1 MIIVTGASG
10 LLGRAII
17 ESLVRRMPAQ
27 GVGASVRDPAK
38 VADLAQLG
46 VRVRQGDFSEPESLR
61 ASFEGASQVLLVS
74 SNARAFGGDT
84 LAEHRHAIAAARS
97 AGARR
102 VVYTSQMA
110 ASVQSEFAPALDHA
124 ATEELLRESG
134 LAWTALRN
142 GFYAAR
148 GIAMLG
154 DALTTGVLEIPRDGK
169 TAWTGHAD
177 LADAAAAVL
186 VQEGRFEGPTPPL
199 TAAAA
204 LDLADLC
211 RIASELTARPI
222 RHQVISDEEL
232 RARLAA
238 QGRPAHI
245 AEIALG
251 YYRASRNGE
260 FSMVDGTLQQLIGRA
275 PTTMQALM
283 TRALTR

>member
-27 GVGASVRDPAK
+27 QVGASVRDPAK
-38 VADLAQLG
+38 VADLAQRG
-46 VRVRQGDFSEPESLR
+46 VRVRRGDFTDPESLK

-74 SNARAFGGDT
+74 SSARAFGGDT
-84 LAEHRHAIAAARS
+84 LAEHRHAIGAARS
-97 AGARR
+97 AGVRR
-102 VVYTSQMA
+102 IVYTSQMA
-110 ASVQSEFAPALDHA
+110 ASPRSEFAPALDHA

-134 LAWTALRN
+134 VAWTSLRN
-142 GFYAAR
+142 GFYATR

-169 TAWTGHAD
+169 TAWTAHAD

-186 VQEGRFEGPTPPL
+186 ESDGRFEGPTPPL
-199 TAAAA
+199 TAAPA
-204 LDLADLC
+204 LDQAELA
-211 RIASELTARPI
+211 RIAAELTGRTI
-222 RHQVISDEEL
+222 RHQAISDAEF
-232 RARLAA
+232 RAKLVA

-245 AEIALG
+245 AEISLG

-260 FSMVDGTLQQLIGRA
+260 FSMTDATLERLIGRP
-275 PTTMQALM
+275 PTTMRELM
-283 TRALTR
+283 TKALTR

>member
-27 GVGASVRDPAK
+27 QVGASVRDPAK
-38 VADLAQLG
+38 VEGLAQRG
-46 VRVRQGDFSEPESLR
+46 VRVRRGDFTEPASLR
-61 ASFEGASQVLLVS
+61 DSFEGVSQLLLVS

-84 LAEHRHAIAAARS
+84 LAEHRHAIAAARA

-102 VVYTSQMA
+102 IVYTSQMA
-110 ASVQSEFAPALDHA
+110 ASPNSEFAPALDHA
-124 ATEELLRESG
+124 ATEELLRASG

-142 GFYAAR
+142 GFYATR

-154 DALTTGVLEIPRDGK
+154 DALTTGALEIPRDGK

-186 VQEGRFEGPTPPL
+186 ANEGRFEGPTPPL
-199 TAAAA
+199 TAGAA
-204 LDLADLC
+204 LDQADLC
-211 RIASELTARPI
+211 RIASELSGRVI
-222 RHQVISDEEL
+222 RHQTISDDEF
-232 RARLAA
+232 RAKLAA

-245 AEIALG
+245 AEISLG

-260 FSMVDGTLQQLIGRA
+260 FSLVDPTLEQLIGRPA
-275 PTTMQALM
+275 TTMRELM